1 MLEGGRWEVEY
12 VWVTW
17 PLPRSSVIYG
27 DATRLNWNQLSE
39 LTRQI
44 DGPLYIQSL
53 TTSSLRQVTMNPLAV
68 NSLTTQLKFSAISL
82 NSIKSS
88 DSLSVLKYFWKSR
101 AVFWLSR
108 IDRTNVSVRL
118 MTPIDHHHYSQSS
131 AHAKMR
137 LDLPQQMRTTLISG
151 TKINGRD
158 AAIHSFG
165 ADDPEN
171 EFILVQFVSVT
182 FNRQTSGHYMK
193 QDQGGRR
200 GYMSGKENGGPPTVR
215 QNHRAKRK
223 KKPTRVVDIVLSIV
237 WSCLFVLFFPTHA
250 SSYGTRDTEEPRDRH
265 RPLVFFFQPLAERR
279 ARADPILL
287 NHRKFYLLPKT
298 FWE

>member
-88 DSLSVLKYFWKSR
+88 DSLSVLKYFWKSW

-223 KKPTRVVDIVLSIV
+223 KNRHALSI
-237 WSCLFVLFFPTHA
+237 
-250 SSYGTRDTEEPRDRH
+250 
-265 RPLVFFFQPLAERR
+265 
-279 ARADPILL
+279 
-287 NHRKFYLLPKT
+287 
-298 FWE
+298 

>member
-108 IDRTNVSVRL
+108 IGRTNVSVRL

-158 AAIHSFG
+158 AAIHSSG

-265 RPLVFFFQPLAERR
+265 RPLVFFFNPSRNGGHERT
-279 ARADPILL
+279 PSC
-287 NHRKFYLLPKT
+287 
-298 FWE
+298 

>member
-1 MLEGGRWEVEY
+1 
-12 VWVTW
+12 
-17 PLPRSSVIYG
+17 
-27 DATRLNWNQLSE
+27 
-39 LTRQI
+39 
-44 DGPLYIQSL
+44 
-53 TTSSLRQVTMNPLAV
+53 
-68 NSLTTQLKFSAISL
+68 
-82 NSIKSS
+82 
-88 DSLSVLKYFWKSR
+88 
-101 AVFWLSR
+101 
-108 IDRTNVSVRL
+108 

-158 AAIHSFG
+158 AAIHSSG

-237 WSCLFVLFFPTHA
+237 
-250 SSYGTRDTEEPRDRH
+250 
-265 RPLVFFFQPLAERR
+265 
-279 ARADPILL
+279 
-287 NHRKFYLLPKT
+287 
-298 FWE
+298 

>member
-88 DSLSVLKYFWKSR
+88 DSLSVLKYFWKSW

-158 AAIHSFG
+158 AAIHSSG

-265 RPLVFFFQPLAERR
+265 RPLVFFFNPSRNGGHERT
-279 ARADPILL
+279 PSC
-287 NHRKFYLLPKT
+287 
-298 FWE
+298 